1 MLNPKDN
8 PLRKQMLIES
18 LAWSMLIVMWGLLA
32 LSHINL
38 VENERTYDLPKL

>member
-18 LAWSMLIVMWGLLA
+18 LAWSMLIAMWGLLA
-32 LSHINL
+32 LSHMNSTAISNS
-38 VENERTYDLPKL
+38 